1 LVRANDFKEIVH
13 REVPVPDALC
23 IDGFWTDCL
32 QDRQEIIQ
40 VDIFR
45 RISHGATRLQEVLA
59 DRVAAQLYGAQA
71 FEGGL
76 RHVIRQDIDFA
87 MRSKRE
93 INQAI
98 DARQPVRNLY
108 DVGPTES
115 ASVEGEFAK
124 ALNRP
129 TTEDDTHPAPC
140 DRFRLVAKVASPK
153 RVPSPGVVWDL
164 FKDREAVVRDMMAM
178 VEKKISAYR
187 K

>member
-1 LVRANDFKEIVH
+1 M
-13 REVPVPDALC
+13 PDALC